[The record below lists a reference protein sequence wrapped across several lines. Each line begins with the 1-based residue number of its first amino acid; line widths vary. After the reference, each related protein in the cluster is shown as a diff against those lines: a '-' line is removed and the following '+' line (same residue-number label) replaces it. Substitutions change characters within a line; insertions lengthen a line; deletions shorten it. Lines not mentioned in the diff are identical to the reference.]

1 MTLTWNVILMAVAG
15 LFVGLLIGLEI
26 GFFKVRKLEKEMT
39 RLRQHADDLADQK
52 TDLSVAV
59 RHMEEHLKKCEEQI
73 IKQGAI
79 CNKNLITL
87 VDCLKKFSKSKEKK
101 GT

>member
-1 MTLTWNVILMAVAG
+1 MTLTWNMVLMAAAG

-26 GFFKVRKLEKEMT
+26 GFSKVRKLEKEMA
-39 RLRQHADDLADQK
+39 RLRQHVHDL
-52 TDLSVAV
+52 TDEKVELSMAV